1 MRRLPIWLEMTKSA
15 RQKLFSAE
23 LDRNACFDSWKGWDN
38 ELATTLCCVFRTY
51 WGSWRRTGPREKF
64 DEIEVLENSVHS
76 AAQKARLE
84 ERVAQGEA
92 QRSEESIAPLMSDGV
107 VAEREI

>member
-1 MRRLPIWLEMTKSA
+1 MGRVPIWLEMTKSA

-23 LDRNACFDSWKGWDN
+23 IDRNACFDSWKGWGN
-38 ELATTLCCVFRTY
+38 ELATKLCCVFRTY

-76 AAQKARLE
+76 AFQKARLE
-84 ERVAQGEA
+84 ERAEQGEA
-92 QRSEESIAPLMSDGV
+92 PRSSASIAPRRSEGLV
-107 VAEREI
+107 VEREI